1 MLFFFKLKMG
11 VCVNKKSIDIVHTNN
26 IIDNNIKKNDENNN
40 ENEIIIQIN
49 YDDNLNNNEDITN
62 FESGP
67 ILKILKQNVKQ

>member
-1 MLFFFKLKMG
+1 MG
-11 VCVNKKSIDIVHTNN
+11 VCVNKKSIDIVRTNNN
-26 IIDNNIKKNDENNN
+26 IIHNNIKNNDENNN
-40 ENEIIIQIN
+40 ENEIMIQIN

>member
-1 MLFFFKLKMG
+1 MG

-26 IIDNNIKKNDENNN
+26 NFIDNNIKKNDENNN

>member
-1 MLFFFKLKMG
+1 MG

-26 IIDNNIKKNDENNN
+26 NFIDNNIKKNDEYNN

>member
-1 MLFFFKLKMG
+1 MG

-26 IIDNNIKKNDENNN
+26 NIIDNNIKNNDENNN
-40 ENEIIIQIN
+40 ENEIMIQIN

-67 ILKILKQNVKQ
+67 ILKILRQNVKQ

>member
-1 MLFFFKLKMG
+1 MG
-11 VCVNKKSIDIVHTNN
+11 VCVNKKSIDIVRTNNN
-26 IIDNNIKKNDENNN
+26 IIHNNIKNNDDNNN
-40 ENEIIIQIN
+40 ENEIMIQIN

>member
-1 MLFFFKLKMG
+1 M
-11 VCVNKKSIDIVHTNN
+11 
-26 IIDNNIKKNDENNN
+26 
-40 ENEIIIQIN
+40 IQIN

>member
-1 MLFFFKLKMG
+1 MG
-11 VCVNKKSIDIVHTNN
+11 VCVNKKSIDIFRTNNN
-26 IIDNNIKKNDENNN
+26 IIDNNIKNNDDNNN
-40 ENEIIIQIN
+40 ENEIMIQIN

>member
-1 MLFFFKLKMG
+1 MG

>member
-1 MLFFFKLKMG
+1 MG
-11 VCVNKKSIDIVHTNN
+11 VCVNKKSIDIVRTNNN
-26 IIDNNIKKNDENNN
+26 IIDNNIKNNDDNNN
-40 ENEIIIQIN
+40 ENEIMIQIN

>member
-1 MLFFFKLKMG
+1 MG
-11 VCVNKKSIDIVHTNN
+11 VCVNKKSIDIVRTNNN
-26 IIDNNIKKNDENNN
+26 IIDNNIKNNDENNN
-40 ENEIIIQIN
+40 ENEIMIQIN